1 MPAPRLHFVRHGE
14 VFNPQKVL
22 YGRLPG
28 FGLSDLGRQMAKAA
42 AQTLMDQGV
51 SVEKLLVSPLQ
62 RTKESAEPWQ
72 ELFGLA
78 ATEEERIIEPWN
90 QFEGY
95 PMGYRSLLRKPGL
108 AVKLYNPMKPSWGE
122 PFTQVHGRMQE
133 AALHHAADAS
143 SDVVFVSHQLPIEM
157 LYRSASGLA
166 LPHNPRQRRTSLSS
180 ITSFE
185 VRDGK
190 LVEVNYQEPG
200 MDLKRKLG
208 IGA

>member
-22 YGRLPG
+22 YGRTPG
-28 FGLSDLGRQMAKAA
+28 FGLSELGHQMAQAA
-42 AQTLMDQGV
+42 AKTLRDQGV
-51 SVEKLLVSPLQ
+51 SVQKLVVSPLQ
-62 RTKESAEPWQ
+62 RTLESAKPWQ

-78 ATEEERIIEPWN
+78 PTEEERIIEPWN

-95 PMGYRSLLRKPGL
+95 PMGYRALLSRPAL

-122 PFTQVHGRMQE
+122 PFSQIQKRME
-133 AALHHAADAS
+133 AAALHHAEDAS
-143 SDVVFVSHQLPIEM
+143 TDVVFVSHQLPIEM
-157 LYRSASGLA
+157 LYRSANGLA

-185 VRDGK
+185 LRDGK
-190 LVEVNYQEPG
+190 LVEVDYLEPG
-200 MDLKRKLG
+200 MDLKRELEA
-208 IGA
+208 GA